1 MIQEVTG
8 DLLTCGADMIC
19 HQANF
24 YGVMGAGVARSIW
37 NKLLDTTARN
47 AYCDLCR
54 MHGCELLGTVQTLP
68 FIRADGSSAL
78 VCNLFC
84 QDDRVQDDGSL
95 TRYDCMR
102 RCLEQVEWNAK
113 LHGQVKSVALPGG
126 MGCGIAGGDWNTV
139 RAVIEDVFGKSP
151 VPCTIVYLDRR

>member
-1 MIQEVTG
+1 MIQEGTG

-24 YGVMGAGVARSIW
+24 YGVMGAGVAYSIW

-47 AYCDLCR
+47 AYCNLCR
-54 MHGCELLGTVQTLP
+54 SHGRELLGTVQTLP

-102 RCLEQVEWNAK
+102 RCLEQVEREAK
-113 LHGQVKSVALPGG
+113 LHGAKRVALPSG
-126 MGCGIAGGDWNTV
+126 MGCGIAGGNWNTV
-139 RAVIEDVFGKSP
+139 RAIIDDVFGKSP
-151 VPCTIVYLDRR
+151 VSCTIVYLDRR